1 MRLLALSLAIGIA
14 AGLSGCTKDEV
25 YRNVYEGARANNDS
39 KKSTPLENPRSDSM
53 SHEQYEK
60 ERRGEGSR

>member
-1 MRLLALSLAIGIA
+1 MKTRVLLLCVTLAT
-14 AGLSGCTKDEV
+14 GLSACTRDDV

-39 KKSTPLENPRSDSM
+39 RKSTPLENPRSDSM

-60 ERRGEGSR
+60 ERSSDPTR